1 MVWGQASLNTRLGP
15 DSAMH
20 RTWLRDSGFLD
31 MPSAVRSSMVCAPVS
46 SSACSHGVG
55 TRKVLSSC
63 FHKKFSAVLRMQNF
77 VLF

>member
-15 DSAMH
+15 DSAL
-20 RTWLRDSGFLD
+20 LRDSGFLD

-46 SSACSHGVG
+46 SSACSQGVG
-55 TRKVLSSC
+55 ARKVLSSC
-63 FHKKFSAVLRMQNF
+63 FHKKFSTVLRMQNF